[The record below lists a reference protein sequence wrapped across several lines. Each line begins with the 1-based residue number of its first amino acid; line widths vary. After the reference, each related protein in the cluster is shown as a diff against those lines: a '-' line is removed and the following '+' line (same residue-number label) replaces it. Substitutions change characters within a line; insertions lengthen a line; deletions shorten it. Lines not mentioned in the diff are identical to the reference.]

1 MDKEKE
7 HIKDFDDFVGRVHQ
21 RILLHHSYDKL
32 REITDCLKSQGLI
45 TKFTEL
51 YNEDF
56 PMIDINYKDSQVTL
70 VTTRMGVDLSLWCVD
85 KLAQWGAK
93 YFLKLGTFVAL
104 NDEIQR
110 GDVYVPDNAIVLHG
124 PLNAYLG
131 EGVTSVCAS
140 ESLTRMIHAK
150 DNSVNRGTVLTY
162 PVCQMK
168 TKDNVYNPYEYI
180 PNCFGLEMECAAVFA
195 AAQFRNAQSAAI
207 LICNRDFPTLEG
219 RTSGWRI
226 NREDPKYHDAYDKTI
241 NLALETLIEVGDI
254 K

>member
-1 MDKEKE
+1 MNKEKE
-7 HIKDFDDFVGRVHQ
+7 HSKDFDDFAGRVHQ

-32 REITDCLKSQGLI
+32 KEITESLKSQGLI
-45 TKFTEL
+45 TEFIEL
-51 YNEDF
+51 HNEDF
-56 PMIDINYKDSQVTL
+56 PMINVNYRGSQLTL

-85 KLAQWGAK
+85 KLAQWGAR

-104 NDEIQR
+104 DDEIQR

-140 ESLTRMIHAK
+140 ESLTKIIHAK
-150 DNSVNRGTVLTY
+150 DNSINRGTVLTY

-168 TKDNVYNPYEYI
+168 TKDKIYDPYKYI
-180 PNCFGLEMECAAVFA
+180 NNCFGLEMECVAVFA
-195 AAQFRNAQSAAI
+195 AAQFRNTQSATI

-219 RTSGWRI
+219 RTSGWRM
-226 NREDPKYHDAYDKTI
+226 NREDPKYHYAYDKAI
-241 NLALETLIEVGDI
+241 NLALETLIEVGDV